1 VTPGY
6 GLRATGFGLSVMLVF
21 GLAGARGAAAETCTG
36 VKAATDITAGS
47 RYATCFDPG
56 NRLTLDA
63 GTDGLGGG
71 IALRHALHFADD
83 PGLVWKLEHDLL
95 DVDQLSYDGSR
106 FDGTVY
112 TGVYI
117 RHSSDGHV
125 VLPFG
130 DPPAKLWLPFDVGGL
145 VEVGELAWRPGDTAT
160 VGVIRTAPLVD
171 FARSRDHRLRLA
183 LGPIASWDIDLARAP
198 LAVVDHVIA
207 PFTSGVVDVRVE
219 SSAGLDVAR
228 LRVES
233 GLAWTGARGW
243 TTATRAEASVE
254 RTVLSI
260 NDRPIAVVAT
270 ARYDSTY
277 AEESVAIGVRVAAVQ
292 KRDPRVHVLAS
303 R

>member
-1 VTPGY
+1 V
-6 GLRATGFGLSVMLVF
+6 V
-21 GLAGARGAAAETCTG
+21 
-36 VKAATDITAGS
+36 
-47 RYATCFDPG
+47 
-56 NRLTLDA
+56 DA

-71 IALRHALHFADD
+71 IALRDALHFADD
-83 PGLVWKLEHDLL
+83 PGLVWKLEHELV

-106 FDGTVY
+106 FDGALY

-117 RHSSDGHV
+117 RHSPDGHV

-130 DPPAKLWLPFDVGGL
+130 DPPAKLWLPFDVGAL
-145 VEVGELAWRPGDTAT
+145 VEVGELQWRPGGTAT
-160 VGVIRTAPLVD
+160 VGVVKTAPLID
-171 FARSRDHRLRLA
+171 LARSRDHRLRLA
-183 LGPIASWDIDLARAP
+183 LGPVASWDIDLARAP
-198 LAVVDHVIA
+198 ALAVVDHVIA
-207 PFTSGVVDVRVE
+207 PFTSGIVDVRAE
-219 SSAGLDVAR
+219 DRAGLDVAR

-233 GLAWTGARGW
+233 GLAWTGAHGW

-254 RTVLSI
+254 RTVLSV

-277 AEESVAIGVRVAAVQ
+277 AEESVAIGVRVSPVQ